1 VYSLTLSAAD
11 GATRDVVLKL
21 HRPARFK
28 SETDNASALPYA
40 ENEYRALSSLWKNFG
55 AAGGR
60 FRVPQPVLLLS
71 EQQAVV
77 TEKCGGERCDKLLQH
92 QAVGRGV
99 VSRKQV
105 ISAVEACGEWLA
117 KFHFVTRRQSDKR
130 HVINRLRKEFAAD
143 LASCETFGFDRRLIE
158 KAGRYFEANIE
169 TVAGES
175 SSIVSQHCDF
185 GPHNIFVSNDTITV
199 IDFEGMQDGLIYDD
213 LAYFLCL
220 IEVMP
225 FYHLT
230 QTMKREISEAFLR
243 GYEKKSFVNKRQ
255 LEFYQLP
262 VMIKIVAHNPVFE
275 KLRGNLHLL
284 RRFYR
289 KRTYTKWLEERVR

>member
-1 VYSLTLSAAD
+1 M
-11 GATRDVVLKL
+11 
-21 HRPARFK
+21 
-28 SETDNASALPYA
+28 
-40 ENEYRALSSLWKNFG
+40 
-55 AAGGR
+55 
-60 FRVPQPVLLLS
+60 
-71 EQQAVV
+71 
-77 TEKCGGERCDKLLQH
+77 
-92 QAVGRGV
+92 
-99 VSRKQV
+99 
-105 ISAVEACGEWLA
+105 
-117 KFHFVTRRQSDKR
+117 
-130 HVINRLRKEFAAD
+130 
-143 LASCETFGFDRRLIE
+143 
-158 KAGRYFEANIE
+158 
-169 TVAGES
+169 
-175 SSIVSQHCDF
+175 
-185 GPHNIFVSNDTITV
+185 
-199 IDFEGMQDGLIYDD
+199 DFEGMQDGLIYDD

-243 GYEKKSFVNKRQ
+243 GYEKKSFINKRQ